1 MIRVWDRPVRL
12 LHWAL
17 VASVG
22 LAWATTEWAVG
33 WHQPLGWAALAIV
46 AVRIAWGFVGSRHA
60 RFAQFVRGPR
70 ATFGYAAAAL
80 RGSEPRHVGHNPL
93 GAWMVLALMAV
104 VGALALTGWL
114 YTTDR
119 FFGDA
124 TVERL
129 HVALA
134 WAIVVMVAL
143 HVAGVAIASRRHHE
157 NLVAAMAH
165 GCKREALGS
174 DID

>member
-17 VASVG
+17 AASVA
-22 LAWATTEWAVG
+22 LAWASTEWAVG
-33 WHQPLGWAALAIV
+33 WHQPLGWGALGIV
-46 AVRIAWGFVGSRHA
+46 AMRIVWGFVGSRHA

-70 ATFGYAAAAL
+70 TTLAYAAKAL
-80 RGSEPRHVGHNPL
+80 RGHEPRHVGHNPL
-93 GAWMVLALMAV
+93 GAWMVLALMAT

-119 FFGDA
+119 FFADE

-134 WAIVVMVAL
+134 WAIVALVVL
-143 HVAGVAIASRRHHE
+143 HVAGVAMASRRHRE
-157 NLVAAMAH
+157 NLVGAMAH
-165 GCKREALGS
+165 GRKRQARGS